1 MAASIKSPVL
11 PNTRTKIMSTEKPK
25 HYQKLQGMY
34 PELIAAAERLGKA
47 AQEAGPL
54 TQKEMHLVQLG
65 ASTAMRSEGAV
76 RSHARRALQAGATP
90 EEIRHA
96 VILLTSTIG
105 FPTVAA
111 ALDWLEKVLD

>member
-1 MAASIKSPVL
+1 
-11 PNTRTKIMSTEKPK
+11 MSTEKPK

-65 ASTAMRSEGAV
+65 ASTAMRSQGPV
-76 RSHARRALQAGATP
+76 RSHARRALQAGA
-90 EEIRHA
+90 
-96 VILLTSTIG
+96 TSTIG

>member
-1 MAASIKSPVL
+1 
-11 PNTRTKIMSTEKPK
+11 MSTGKPK
-25 HYQKLQGMY
+25 HYQRIQEMY
-34 PELIAAAERLGKA
+34 PALIGAAEALGKA

-54 TQKEMHLVQLG
+54 SEKDMQLVQLG
-65 ASTAMRSEGAV
+65 ASVALRSEGAV

-96 VILLTSTIG
+96 VIILTSTIG

-111 ALDWLEKVLD
+111 SLDWLEKVLD

>member
-1 MAASIKSPVL
+1 MGK
-11 PNTRTKIMSTEKPK
+11 EKPK
-25 HYQKLQGMY
+25 HYQKLQEMY
-34 PELIAAAERLGKA
+34 PGLIGAAEALGKA

-54 TQKEMHLVQLG
+54 EEKQMHLIQLG
-65 ASTAMRSEGAV
+65 ASVALRSEGAV
-76 RSHARRALQAGATP
+76 RSHARRALQAGATA

-96 VILLTSTIG
+96 AIILTSTIG